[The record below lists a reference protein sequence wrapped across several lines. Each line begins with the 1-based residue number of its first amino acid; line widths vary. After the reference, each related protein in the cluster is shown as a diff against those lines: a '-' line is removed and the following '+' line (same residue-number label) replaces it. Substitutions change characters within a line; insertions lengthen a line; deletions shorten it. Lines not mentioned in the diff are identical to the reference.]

1 MGLKINL
8 TNIQNV
14 APGNTATLKVPV
26 GPSAPTLDKLLLTL
40 SGGLTVAKIESIKG
54 KANGRLFYDEALGGA
69 QVNLRE
75 AYKGIFN
82 STTVLPIDFTESK
95 ARNGA
100 VEQLMA
106 SVPLSLLQD
115 LTFEFK
121 LASDAPAGSKID
133 VQAIVRQ
140 PTQNPWILKFLNT
153 TQSFSASGQQIVYLP
168 TGGAGGKFKRI
179 WIKEGTPGTI
189 DKVELRMGNTT
200 MYETSRATLEH
211 EQKRN
216 GLTPQ
221 TGVVCLDFVEDGNL
235 SGVLDTKA
243 ASQVE
248 LRVNSTEPNNYTI
261 EYEFVD
267 PIGNL

>member
-1 MGLKINL
+1 L
-8 TNIQNV
+8 
-14 APGNTATLKVPV
+14 
-26 GPSAPTLDKLLLTL
+26 PTLDKLLLTL
-40 SGGLTVAKIESIKG
+40 GGGLLVSHIDSIKG
-54 KANGRLFYDEALGGA
+54 KANGRLFYDDSIGGT
-69 QVNLRE
+69 QVNVRE
-75 AYKGIFN
+75 AYKGIFS
-82 STTVLPIDFTESK
+82 STTMLPIDFTEGK

-121 LASDAPAGSKID
+121 LNSSAPVGSTIR

-140 PTQNPWILKFLNT
+140 PTSNPWILKFLNT
-153 TQSFSASGQQIVYLP
+153 TIGFANSGQQIIYLP
-168 TGGAGGKFKRI
+168 TGGAGGKFKRV
-179 WIKEGTPGTI
+179 WIKEATAGTI
-189 DKVELRMGNTT
+189 TSVELRMGNTT
-200 MYETSRATLEH
+200 MYETTRVELEH

-221 TGVVCLDFVEDGNL
+221 TGYVALDFVEDGNL
-235 SGVLDTKA
+235 SGVLDTKQ

-248 LRVNSTEPNNYTI
+248 LRVNSSAANNYTI
-261 EYEFVD
+261 HYEFVD